1 MPVFASGYRSFEGKP
16 NNRLRWLIVV
26 EQEFKILAK
35 LRTFKLLYLLAY
47 IHVIVRMLQIVA
59 FDVIAQDPNS
69 PLQMLFANLEV
80 AEIKAVTFFSFLY
93 LQTPLVFILLL
104 YAGSGMICNDL
115 RNNLMEVYFSK
126 PLTWRD
132 YALGKIMALYLLG
145 LSITALP
152 GILLVLLHNL
162 LLPGMHTLTL
172 SWWWP
177 LAILAYSSVM
187 ILPTA
192 LSILAASSLMP
203 SQNYAAITI
212 FMALIANTSLAGL
225 LAGMLRVRNLLA
237 LSMPMSIRRVG
248 ESLFGEHRILFSLH
262 WQWCL
267 YYAVALCFVAALIIL
282 IKIRRQEIMA

>member
-1 MPVFASGYRSFEGKP
+1 
-16 NNRLRWLIVV
+16 
-26 EQEFKILAK
+26 
-35 LRTFKLLYLLAY
+35 
-47 IHVIVRMLQIVA
+47 
-59 FDVIAQDPNS
+59 
-69 PLQMLFANLEV
+69 
-80 AEIKAVTFFSFLY
+80 
-93 LQTPLVFILLL
+93 
-104 YAGSGMICNDL
+104 
-115 RNNLMEVYFSK
+115 
-126 PLTWRD
+126 
-132 YALGKIMALYLLG
+132 MALYLIG
-145 LSITALP
+145 RSITALP